1 MNLLLASWVWEFLGR
16 LHPMVVHFPI
26 GILVVAFGF
35 QLFSLRN
42 SSPASSHIK
51 SWVQIGAL
59 SAVIS
64 ALFGTLLY
72 QFGSYSGSL
81 ITQHLWGGW
90 ITAGLACMAAFT
102 YSSRWPSA
110 RYMPVILLGLSVG
123 SLSLTG
129 HWGAS
134 ITHGAS
140 YLTEVLPFN
149 KKSDPGEVS
158 EKLALFTS
166 YSQQDS
172 FPTDQLDQ
180 LNLEVR
186 AIFAHN
192 CYQCHSTEKQ
202 KGGLVL
208 DQQAGVFQGGDS
220 GPILEQ
226 GNSRNSEIIRR
237 LRLPRAEEEAMP
249 PKGKV
254 LPEEEINLI
263 ELWID
268 QGAHWAD
275 AALKIFPEAEMALS
289 QPQLPAGKSAIEHP
303 IDKFV
308 DRYFEQNKKKWPRIV
323 EDKILIRRLYLDIV
337 GLLPEPRAVA
347 SFEESRDPNKR
358 SHLIDSLFSHSD
370 PYAQHALTFW
380 NDLLRNDYSGTGYI
394 TGGRKQ
400 ISSWLYSSLR
410 ENKPYDVMLRELVNP
425 NSASEGFIKG
435 IQWRGAVNSSQSTPM
450 QAAQNI
456 SQSLLGLNMKCAS
469 CHNSFVNNLSLDRSY
484 AFANV
489 FSDTTMEIFRCDKP
503 TGRMAHSGFIY
514 PELGT
519 ITGADKATRL
529 RELAEL
535 MSTPENGR
543 VYRTLVNRY
552 WNLLLGRGLVAP
564 VDDMDQ
570 PPWETDLLDWLTAD
584 FIAHD
589 YDIQHLLKQIL
600 TSDTYA
606 LESFAYPS
614 LTYLQSQAF
623 EFQGPVPRRLSA
635 EQFLDAVSD
644 VIHPVYSAVSFDPS
658 GYSSQAEWI
667 WHPEIEVDRHVLPK
681 PGERFLR
688 KEFTIRD
695 TSVLA
700 TAQLLLAGD
709 DAFTCYLNGEKVL
722 AGTDKKEVY
731 SREVTAFLLPGS
743 NVFAIEGVNEG
754 LIPNPASI
762 LLSLQLIDTDGK
774 ETYVVSDNSWK
785 STAEIPASGWKEP
798 SFQDEDWESV
808 RRYGRFKRSP
818 WGQPLAFRHHTDSTD
833 TPPLPYARASL
844 VQLDPFQK
852 ALGRP
857 TRENVS
863 TSRSGEA
870 SLLQTLSLSND
881 KDFHDVISRGAESW
895 TNAFKD
901 NPEELLDQLFEK
913 GLGRK
918 PNPQERRLLLK
929 GLQSPLEQ
937 EAVEDVL
944 WSFILLPEFQFIL

>member
-1 MNLLLASWVWEFLGR
+1 MNLLLASWIWELLGR

-42 SSPASSHIK
+42 SPSASPQLK
-51 SWVQIGAL
+51 NWVQIGAL

-72 QFGSYSGSL
+72 QFGAYSGTL

-90 ITAGLACMAAFT
+90 ITAGLACMAALA
-102 YSSRWPSA
+102 YSSIWRSP
-110 RYMPVILLGLSVG
+110 RYIPVILLGLSVG
-123 SLSLTG
+123 SLTLTG

-140 YLTEVLPFN
+140 YLTEVLPSN
-149 KKSDPGEVS
+149 QNEEPGELG

-172 FPTDQLDQ
+172 FPTDQLDR

-208 DQQAGVFQGGDS
+208 DDKAGVFRGGDT
-220 GPILEQ
+220 GPILVR
-226 GNSRNSEIIRR
+226 GNARESELIRR
-237 LRLPRAEEEAMP
+237 LHLPRAEEEAMP

-254 LPEEEINLI
+254 LPDEEISLI

-289 QPQLPAGKSAIEHP
+289 QPPLPEGRSTILHP

-308 DRYFEQNKKKWPRIV
+308 DRYFTQKGSEWPERV
-323 EDKILIRRLYLDIV
+323 DDRTLVRRLYLDII
-337 GLLPEPRAVA
+337 GLLPKPQEVA
-347 SFEESRDPNKR
+347 AYVESQNPNKR
-358 SHLIDSLFSHSD
+358 SLLIDSLFSHSD
-370 PYAQHALTFW
+370 SYAQHALSFW

-400 ISSWLYSSLR
+400 ISSWLYSSLKKNR
-410 ENKPYDVMLRELVNP
+410 PYDVILRELVNP
-425 NSASEGFIKG
+425 TPESEGFIKG
-435 IQWRGAVNSSQSTPM
+435 IQWRGVVNSSQSTPM

-503 TGRMAHSGFIY
+503 TGRMASSGFIY

-519 ITGADKATRL
+519 ITGEDKTTRL
-529 RELAEL
+529 QELADL
-535 MSTPENGR
+535 MTTPENGR

-570 PPWETDLLDWLTAD
+570 APWEADLLDWLTAD

-600 TSDTYA
+600 SSDTYA
-606 LESFAYPS
+606 LESYTYPS
-614 LTYLQSQAF
+614 LAYLQSHAF

-635 EQFLDAVSD
+635 EQFLDAVSE
-644 VIHPVYSAVSFDPS
+644 VIHPVYSAVSFDPT

-681 PGERFLR
+681 PGKRFLR
-688 KEFTIRD
+688 KEFNIQN
-695 TSVLA
+695 TSTLQ

-709 DAFTCYLNGEKVL
+709 DAFTCYLNGKEVL
-722 AGTDKKEVY
+722 TGTDKKEVY
-731 SREVTAFLLPGS
+731 ARNVLAFLQPGS
-743 NVFAIEGVNEG
+743 NVLAIEGVNEG
-754 LIPNPASI
+754 LIPNPAGI
-762 LLSLQLIDTDGK
+762 LLSLQMVHKDSTQ
-774 ETYVVSDNSWK
+774 TYIVSNRSWK
-785 STAEIPASGWKEP
+785 STAESP
-798 SFQDEDWESV
+798 SSEWVDLSFSDEEWVEV
-808 RRYGRFKRSP
+808 RRYGDSKEVTGVNP
-818 WGQPLAFRHHTDSTD
+818 WLSVTARI
-833 TPPLPYARASL
+833 PLPC
-844 VQLDPFQK
+844 P
-852 ALGRP
+852 
-857 TRENVS
+857 
-863 TSRSGEA
+863 
-870 SLLQTLSLSND
+870 LQ
-881 KDFHDVISRGAESW
+881 
-895 TNAFKD
+895 
-901 NPEELLDQLFEK
+901 EL
-913 GLGRK
+913 
-918 PNPQERRLLLK
+918 PWY
-929 GLQSPLEQ
+929 S
-937 EAVEDVL
+937 
-944 WSFILLPEFQFIL
+944 